1 MNSFFYQIGSVTTTK
16 PWPRPTYDR
25 VRNFFLDKDIQPLA
39 EKYNI
44 HIVGGFLYNKPTW
57 DIDLAFVYN
66 YNDQT
71 DWSLVEADI
80 NTINN
85 IALNVYGLMLD
96 ICVVNKIHPLPTD
109 LMRNQDDSHVI
120 IKIGY
125 YKKVIDDKIQF
136 EYNLLETSKPTYGKI
151 IKLGKYLVKT
161 DRRGIEYSKK
171 YTDMI
176 SRISNIDQAIES
188 LSYFNFLSM
197 SEQEYL
203 DVKIDL
209 NETI

>member
-1 MNSFFYQIGSVTTTK
+1 
-16 PWPRPTYDR
+16 
-25 VRNFFLDKDIQPLA
+25 
-39 EKYNI
+39 
-44 HIVGGFLYNKPTW
+44 
-57 DIDLAFVYN
+57 
-66 YNDQT
+66 
-71 DWSLVEADI
+71 
-80 NTINN
+80 
-85 IALNVYGLMLD
+85 MLD
-96 ICVVNKIHPLPTD
+96 ICVVNKIHPLPTN
-109 LMRNQDDSHVI
+109 LMRNQDDSHVM

>member
-1 MNSFFYQIGSVTTTK
+1 MNSFFYQIGSATTTK

-71 DWSLVEADI
+71 DWSLVETDI

-96 ICVVNKIHPLPTD
+96 ICVVNKIHPLPTN

>member
-1 MNSFFYQIGSVTTTK
+1 MNSFLYQIGSVTTTR

-44 HIVGGFLYNKPTW
+44 HIVGGFLYNKLTW

-80 NTINN
+80 DTINN
-85 IALNVYGLMLD
+85 IALNVHGLMLD
-96 ICVVNKIHPLPTD
+96 ICVVNKIHPLPTN
-109 LMRNQDDSHVI
+109 LIRNQDDSHII

-136 EYNLLETSKPTYGKI
+136 EYNLLERSKPTYGKI

-161 DRRGIEYSKK
+161 DRRGVEYSKK

-188 LSYFNFLSM
+188 LSYLKFLSM